1 MAKSWQRKQGETGAA
16 FEAFCKYRD
25 MPYMEEPTGR
35 SLAKV
40 GRMLGKSVTLM
51 ERWSTSHDWQERCRD
66 YDNEIQ
72 KEELEARK
80 VAVKKMQ
87 REHISLAGQLAEKA
101 KAALEKMEPE
111 EMKPRNVLDF
121 LKLSMELERRARFEL
136 LADSELKDKV
146 SKEATYSPMEQLTR
160 TLKEAYEAKREQEEN
175 PVFIYLPPKDG
186 ETLNLDNL
194 TAEELRELKRLQD
207 KAREGAI

>member
-1 MAKSWQRKQGETGAA
+1 MAKSWQRKQGETGPA
-16 FEAFCKYRD
+16 FEAFCQYRD

-40 GRMLGKSVTLM
+40 GQKLGKSVSLM
-51 ERWSTSHDWQERCRD
+51 ERWSTAHDWQERCRD

-72 KEELEARK
+72 KQEFEARK
-80 VAVKKMQ
+80 LAVKKMQ
-87 REHISLAGQLAEKA
+87 KEHISLAGQLADKA

-146 SKEATYSPMEQLTR
+146 NQEATYSPMEQLTR
-160 TLKEAYEAKREQEEN
+160 TLKEAYEAQREQEEN
-175 PVFIYLPPKDG
+175 PVFIYLPARDG
-186 ETLNLDNL
+186 ETMNLDNL
-194 TAEELRELKRLQD
+194 TDGEIRELKRLQD
-207 KAREGAI
+207 KAGMKQE